1 MHPQYGLLHSWQP
14 RGHEHVVF
22 EPVFGVQQRLG
33 CANKGGPFANEEV
46 ILLANSWIF
55 SGLTDGEINKIMDS
69 AKPCWYLSQV
79 NCVVSYFMMQVVQ
92 QNVHYSDFMIFLSL
106 QYYWD
111 ILIVNDDLPTEV
123 PKIFIAPGS
132 RQIRRSHQFH
142 AFLGS
147 DQGGIPQRRLW
158 KKMQHTPG
166 GNESENWC
174 IKTRLEL
181 QLVSCIN

>member
-1 MHPQYGLLHSWQP
+1 MAFSSPGSQEAMRMLFLNQSSESNNALDVP
-14 RGHEHVVF
+14 TR
-22 EPVFGVQQRLG
+22 
-33 CANKGGPFANEEV
+33 GGPFAKEEG

-79 NCVVSYFMMQVVQ
+79 NCVVSYFMIQVVQ

-158 KKMQHTPG
+158 KKCSTH
-166 GNESENWC
+166 
-174 IKTRLEL
+174 LEAMNQKIDVL
-181 QLVSCIN
+181 RQD